1 MTIGDGIRRDVALI
15 TQGERDRF
23 LAAILKLDSTLLF
36 PDGVTFW
43 DKQEGIHVN
52 GHEMGLDVHGGP
64 AFVAWHRALCNKF
77 ELLLREADPMLS
89 LHYWDWTTD
98 PRSAA
103 GGRAILFTPAFMG
116 RSNGNAGNAGEPLAN
131 FETTDPG
138 HAVIWRDV
146 AGGAPALA
154 SDADILTPDNW

>member
-1 MTIGDGIRRDVALI
+1 
-15 TQGERDRF
+15 
-23 LAAILKLDSTLLF
+23 
-36 PDGVTFW
+36 
-43 DKQEGIHVN
+43 
-52 GHEMGLDVHGGP
+52 
-64 AFVAWHRALCNKF
+64 
-77 ELLLREADPMLS
+77 MLS

-103 GGRAILFTPAFMG
+103 GGRANLFTPAFMG

-154 SDADILTPDNW
+154 SDADILTPDNWTDLEAGLHTAHDTAHPYIGGTIGDAHLSFHDSFGF

>member
-1 MTIGDGIRRDVALI
+1 
-15 TQGERDRF
+15 
-23 LAAILKLDSTLLF
+23 
-36 PDGVTFW
+36 
-43 DKQEGIHVN
+43 
-52 GHEMGLDVHGGP
+52 
-64 AFVAWHRALCNKF
+64 
-77 ELLLREADPMLS
+77 MLS

-103 GGRAILFTPAFMG
+103 GGRANLFTPAFMG

-146 AGGAPALA
+146 AGSDANADGTPALA
-154 SDADILTPDNW
+154 SDADILLPDNWTDFEAGLSTAHETAHPYICGTIGDAPFSFHDSLRFFLHSSIDLASAM